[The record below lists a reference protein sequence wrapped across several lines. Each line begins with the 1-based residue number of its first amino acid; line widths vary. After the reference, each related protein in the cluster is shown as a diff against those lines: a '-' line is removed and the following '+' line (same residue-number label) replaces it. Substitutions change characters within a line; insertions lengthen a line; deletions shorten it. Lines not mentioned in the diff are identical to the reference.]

1 MECLVVDVVQYIEVS
16 LSMWIST
23 LKEAP
28 WYETWL
34 PLSMMMDV
42 SMQHLASPANLDM
55 SVNDVMCGIGDDEDV
70 GSIAKDG
77 AYQVHGELTA
87 YTYLLIIVVRLDLMS
102 LRS

>member
-1 MECLVVDVVQYIEVS
+1 
-16 LSMWIST
+16 MWIGT

-42 SMQHLASPANLDM
+42 SMQHLASPANLDTG
-55 SVNDVMCGIGDDEDV
+55 VNDVMCGASDDEDV

-77 AYQVHGELTA
+77 AYQVHGALTA
-87 YTYLLIIVVRLDLMS
+87 YTWLLIVNVRLGLMS